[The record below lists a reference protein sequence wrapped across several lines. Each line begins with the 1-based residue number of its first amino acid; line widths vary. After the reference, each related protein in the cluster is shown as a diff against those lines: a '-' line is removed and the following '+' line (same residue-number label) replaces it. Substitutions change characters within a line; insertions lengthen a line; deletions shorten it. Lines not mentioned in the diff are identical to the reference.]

1 MIRRRCRTH
10 SSRIPYHLYINLVK
24 RRRVPNKRSE
34 TRVTARCNRDV
45 SFGTATRLC
54 HLRVSRLGLTS
65 VYNPSP
71 RTSFQRGD
79 AVKGKGQGWASS
91 KTRKLQRTIAV
102 IEIGNALL
110 SMYLMFLTAAVNVDE
125 IVVSVIVC
133 VLQISMALDCARDS
147 HPVAGHC
154 HDRNNQPAL
163 TGIPHRDGRSSTL
176 CPTVG
181 TSRGTITGVVAAR
194 KALQGTEPGVV
205 RQNGCGGRWPA
216 PTLNLSALVES
227 SPRREL
233 S

>member
-1 MIRRRCRTH
+1 M
-10 SSRIPYHLYINLVK
+10 
-24 RRRVPNKRSE
+24 
-34 TRVTARCNRDV
+34 
-45 SFGTATRLC
+45 
-54 HLRVSRLGLTS
+54 
-65 VYNPSP
+65 
-71 RTSFQRGD
+71 
-79 AVKGKGQGWASS
+79 KGKGQGWASS

-194 KALQGTEPGVV
+194 KALQGDRAWCRSSERLWWALARADTKPERTRGVV
-205 RQNGCGGRWPA
+205 TTTGVKLRSSRPHVVLSNG
-216 PTLNLSALVES
+216 
-227 SPRREL
+227 RRPVQ
-233 S
+233 